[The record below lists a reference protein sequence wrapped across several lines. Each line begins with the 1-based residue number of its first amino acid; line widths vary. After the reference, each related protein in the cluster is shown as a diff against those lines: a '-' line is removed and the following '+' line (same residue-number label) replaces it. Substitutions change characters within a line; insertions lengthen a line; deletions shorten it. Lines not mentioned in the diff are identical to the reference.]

1 MSSPNTNTE
10 RLAALIMTK
19 QQVLE
24 ILVQVSRQQLALINA
39 GEMTTLIKLLGGK
52 QTVMNQLQTVER
64 ELTPFRNEDPEQRV
78 WFSAAER
85 TACQTR
91 AQRCNTLLS
100 EAMDLEKRAEAA
112 MLDRRQAAAS
122 ALAAVQAGADARAA
136 YDSVPPTLL
145 ASLQMEG

>member
-1 MSSPNTNTE
+1 MLSPTTNTE
-10 RLAALIMTK
+10 RLAALITTK

-24 ILVQVSRQQLALINA
+24 ILVQVSRRQLALIA
-39 GEMTTLIKLLGGK
+39 GGEMATLIKLLAGK
-52 QTVMNQLQTVER
+52 QTVMDQLQTLEC

-78 WFSAAER
+78 WASPAER
-85 TACQTR
+85 TACQAR
-91 AQRCNTLLS
+91 VEQCNRLLA

-112 MLDRRQAAAS
+112 MVDRRQAAAR